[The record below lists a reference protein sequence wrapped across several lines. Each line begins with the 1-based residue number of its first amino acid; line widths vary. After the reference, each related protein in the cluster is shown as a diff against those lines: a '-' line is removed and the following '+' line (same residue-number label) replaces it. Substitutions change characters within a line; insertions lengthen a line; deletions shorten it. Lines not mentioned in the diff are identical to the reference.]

1 MEKNYTVPK
10 FELVRQDEQNR
21 VFFTA
26 SGGGPTEVTATG
38 SITSMSKTSAS
49 W

>member
-1 MEKNYTVPK
+1 MRKNYNEPK
-10 FELVRQDEQNR
+10 FELVRQNESNR

-26 SGGGPTEVTATG
+26 SGPAPTPTPSG
-38 SITSMSKTSAS
+38 SISSMSKVTGS